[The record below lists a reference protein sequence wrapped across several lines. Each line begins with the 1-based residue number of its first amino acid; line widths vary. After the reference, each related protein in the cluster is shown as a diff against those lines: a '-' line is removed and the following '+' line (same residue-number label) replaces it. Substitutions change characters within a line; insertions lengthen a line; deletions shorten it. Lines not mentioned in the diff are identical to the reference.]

1 MTASSAATA
10 PGGAHAHAAP
20 HPGHSV
26 GHIVLH
32 LVTPLLMCLGMGL
45 AYLGAFHAPEP
56 HGLKVAVV
64 GTGPRAQ
71 VLAQTL
77 KDKAGDALDVTTVP
91 ARAAAVHEL
100 MDRDLAGAYLPS
112 TEHPRLLVAKA
123 NSDTTATAAETVFRL
138 VADRKGTAL
147 DVKDVAP
154 TSQGDPTGQGLFFLL
169 VTISIGSYA
178 SVAAIGAAGAALRL
192 WTRAAIGL
200 ATSFVVSIIGTVLA
214 GPVFHIVD
222 HDLAAVWGMEWL
234 YSAGIIAIGVGLHTF
249 LKRWT
254 TLTMMMLFVM
264 LNFTTS
270 GGIFRPELQNGFFGA
285 LHAFWNGAGFVEG
298 VRSILYFSSGA
309 GLAGRVTSL
318 VIWLGAGL
326 VALAAADAAE
336 RRARPAGAPPAPSPT
351 VEREAE
357 EEIGEAVAV

>member
-1 MTASSAATA
+1 MTASPAAAT
-10 PGGAHAHAAP
+10 GGTHAHAAP
-20 HPGHSV
+20 RLRHSV

-56 HGLKVAVV
+56 HGMKVAVV
-64 GTGPRAQ
+64 GNGPRAQ
-71 VLAQTL
+71 LLAQTL
-77 KDKAGDALDVTTVP
+77 KDKAGDALDVRTVP
-91 ARAAAVHEL
+91 TRAAAVHQL

-138 VADRKGTAL
+138 VADKKGTAL
-147 DVKDVAP
+147 DVTDVAP
-154 TSQGDPTGQGLFFLL
+154 TSQGDPTGQGLFFVL

-178 SVAAIGAAGAALRL
+178 SVAAIGAAGAALGL

-200 ATSFVVSIIGTVLA
+200 ATSLVVSVIGTVLA
-214 GPVFHIVD
+214 GPLFHIVD
-222 HDLAAVWGMEWL
+222 HDLAGVWAMAWL
-234 YSAGIIAIGVGLHTF
+234 YSAGIVAIGVGLHTF

-254 TLTMMMLFVM
+254 TLTMMTLFVM

-298 VRSILYFSSGA
+298 VRGLLYFPSGA

-318 VIWLGAGL
+318 VLWLAAGL
-326 VALAAADAAE
+326 VALAAADTAE
-336 RRARPAGAPPAPSPT
+336 RRARRAGAPPAPLPAA
-351 VEREAE
+351 EREAE

>member
-1 MTASSAATA
+1 MTASSAAA
-10 PGGAHAHAAP
+10 ASGGAHAHAAP
-20 HPGHSV
+20 GPRHSV

-56 HGLKVAVV
+56 HGMKVAVV

-91 ARAAAVHEL
+91 TRGAAVHQL

-112 TEHPRLLVAKA
+112 ADHPRLLVAKA

-147 DVKDVAP
+147 DVTDVAP
-154 TSQGDPTGQGLFFLL
+154 TSHGDPTGQGLFFVL

-200 ATSFVVSIIGTVLA
+200 ATSLVVSFIGTVLA
-214 GPVFHIVD
+214 GPVFDIVD
-222 HDLAAVWGMEWL
+222 HDLAAVWAMAWL

-254 TLTMMMLFVM
+254 TLTMMALFVM

-298 VRSILYFSSGA
+298 VRSILYFPSGA

-318 VIWLGAGL
+318 VLWLGAGL

-336 RRARPAGAPPAPSPT
+336 RRTRRAGAPPAPLPP